1 MAETTKRF
9 ERDRIPQPTFVW
21 SGWALLRGCG
31 ILLALL
37 NASIA
42 ASAPPDHLRFA
53 PSDSQDVTGYLI
65 HWSDQADVRP
75 ATATATIDIAL
86 DFRFVDGI
94 ASVPLDRI
102 LDQSAYVVMQAY
114 DSEGLYSTISN
125 EIHVSLDTP
134 VCESSS
140 DCSDGDTC
148 NGTERC
154 VAGSCIDGEVLVCR
168 DEGPC
173 RASLCD
179 PLWGCRTSDVAEGTT
194 CDDDDPQT
202 IDDSCQAG
210 VCQGEVLST
219 QDASQSDRSIASVG
233 SAIVDLDHPW
243 IFEDFEGVSLGDKPR
258 SWTTTHANGQAYP
271 WKLRVFERQS
281 GEKSLGF
288 KWSNEADYFGHLDAE
303 GSAVWSAYEFSGRL
317 FFEDP
322 EATIGVSVLSRLL
335 EGEGHIALRRDANSP
350 SFRLQLQSEDD
361 EAFCFEASDV
371 GFTPEAGV
379 PIRFRIQTWPQAQGL
394 RVQARFWNRQ
404 EAEPIAW
411 SIDCVS
417 PNHRDRQGRP
427 GLIIGGQG
435 AKFFDDLLVRPI
447 EIAFDDSTPEFL
459 YTEDFSDFASG
470 GHLTGWT
477 DRSNRL
483 ASGGPEY
490 FYRTI
495 PDGEGEEV
503 LFTYTLAGQNFTSH
517 LVSAGSESW
526 TDYEFSGRLMT
537 PYAPTPQGVLIYDRL
552 SLGGG
557 AIALLK
563 DAETSIFKIR
573 KLGYPDARCLGEPN
587 TGFIAQPT
595 LWSRFRIRVKQ
606 GEFGLRVLAKLW
618 TMLDPEP
625 DGWQADCR
633 LDSSAAL
640 PSGSIG
646 VWASAWGASFW
657 DDFEVI
663 RIGDQPER

>member
-1 MAETTKRF
+1 M
-9 ERDRIPQPTFVW
+9 
-21 SGWALLRGCG
+21 
-31 ILLALL
+31 
-37 NASIA
+37 
-42 ASAPPDHLRFA
+42 
-53 PSDSQDVTGYLI
+53 GYLI

-102 LDQSAYVVMQAY
+102 VDQSAYFVMQAY
-114 DSEGLYSTISN
+114 DSNGLYSGVSN
-125 EIHVSLDTP
+125 EIYVSLDAP
-134 VCESSS
+134 VCASSS
-140 DCSDGDTC
+140 DCSNGDACDGF
-148 NGTERC
+148 ERC
-154 VAGSCIDGEVLVCR
+154 VAGACVEGEALACR
-168 DEGPC
+168 EESPC
-173 RASLCD
+173 RASFCD
-179 PLWGCRTSDVAEGTT
+179 SLLGCQATDVADGTT
-194 CDDDDPQT
+194 CEDGDLQT
-202 IDDSCQAG
+202 ANDTCQAG
-210 VCQGEVLST
+210 VCQGEALPV
-219 QDASQSDRSIASVG
+219 QDSSQTDALIASG
-233 SAIVDLDHPW
+233 GLALREADQLW
-243 IFEDFEGVSLGDKPR
+243 IFEDFEGISLGDKPR
-258 SWTTTHANGQAYP
+258 SWTTTHGNGQAYP

-288 KWSNEADYFGHLDAE
+288 KWANEADYFGHLDAE
-303 GSAVWSAYEFSGRL
+303 GSSVWSAYEFSGRL
-317 FFEDP
+317 FFDDP

-361 EAFCFEASDV
+361 EAFCLEGSN
-371 GFTPEAGV
+371 GSFTPEAGV
-379 PIRFRIQTWPQAQGL
+379 PILFRVQTWPQAQGL
-394 RVQARFWNRQ
+394 RIQARFWNRQ

-435 AKFFDDLLVRPI
+435 AKFFDDLLVRPL
-447 EIAFDDSTPEFL
+447 EMTFDDLSPEVL
-459 YTEDFSDFASG
+459 YSEDFNDFASG
-470 GHLTGWT
+470 RHPVGWT
-477 DRSNRL
+477 DRSNRRS
-483 ASGGPEY
+483 SGGPEY

-503 LFTYTLAGQNFTSH
+503 LFTYTLAAQNFTSH
-517 LVSAGSESW
+517 HISPGSESW

-537 PYAPTPQGVLIYDRL
+537 PYGPTPQGVLIYDRV
-552 SLGGG
+552 SVGGG

-563 DAETSIFKIR
+563 DADTSTFQIH
-573 KLGYPDARCLGEPN
+573 KLGYPDKRCVGEPN
-587 TGFIAQPT
+587 TGFIAKPT
-595 LWSRFRIRVKQ
+595 LWSRFRIRAKQ
-606 GEFGLRVLAKLW
+606 GESGLRVQAKLW
-618 TMLDPEP
+618 TMLDSEP
-625 DGWQADCR
+625 DGWQADCM

-663 RIGDQPER
+663 RIGDQPKR